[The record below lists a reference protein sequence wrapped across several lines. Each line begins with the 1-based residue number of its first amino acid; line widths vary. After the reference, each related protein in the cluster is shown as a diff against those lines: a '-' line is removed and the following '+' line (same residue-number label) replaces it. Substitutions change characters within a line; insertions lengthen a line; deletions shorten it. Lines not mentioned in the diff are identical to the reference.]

1 MYPDNYRPNDYRV
14 PRSMR
19 EAFQDDQPLS
29 VDDDQ
34 APEYWT
40 WFLAGWAAFVF
51 IWVGWGW
58 L

>member
-1 MYPDNYRPNDYRV
+1 MYPDNYRPSDYRV

-19 EAFQDDQPLS
+19 EAFQDDRPLFVERS
-29 VDDDQ
+29 EPDH
-34 APEYWT
+34 YWA
-40 WFLAGWAAFVF
+40 WLLAGWAAFVF

>member
-1 MYPDNYRPNDYRV
+1 
-14 PRSMR
+14 MR

-34 APEYWT
+34 APEYWA

>member
-1 MYPDNYRPNDYRV
+1 MYPDNYRPSDYRV

-29 VDDDQ
+29 VDDE